1 MNLRSL
7 SSRVLTLTGIFALSV
22 MPALAQRGE
31 GPLNPAQPQGITV
44 DQIIQRFAA
53 KEKLFQDARDSYTY
67 RQSVQV
73 MTVDGDTVTGE
84 YQEVFDVLF
93 DANGNRIEQVKFAPQ
108 STLENGGIS
117 MTEQDLNDV
126 RHLMPFVL
134 TTAEIPEYDIL
145 YKGTQQEDEL
155 HCYVFDIAP
164 KKIEKN
170 KRYFQGR
177 IWVDDHDLQIVKT
190 YGKSVPDIRKKNQE
204 NLFPKFTTWRQQIDG
219 VYWFPVYTR
228 ADDVLHFSIG
238 DVHIREIVKYEDYK
252 RFGSKVK
259 ITYQGQELPGQGQPN
274 SQPGQQP
281 PSNQPQGQS
290 QPPANP
296 PQGQTQPPANP
307 PAGQPQPPTKPQ

>member
-1 MNLRSL
+1 MGKIPVELNVMSSRSL
-7 SSRVLTLTGIFALSV
+7 LSLVVSGFAILAFSAL
-22 MPALAQRGE
+22 PALAQRGE

-44 DQIIQRFAA
+44 DQIIQRFAD
-53 KEKLFQDARDSYTY
+53 KEKMFQEARESYTY
-67 RQSVQV
+67 RQSVKV

-84 YQEVFDVLF
+84 YQEIFDVLF
-93 DANGNRIEQVKFAPQ
+93 DNNGNRIEQVKFAPQ

-117 MTEQDLNDV
+117 MTEQDLNDI

-134 TTAEIPEYDIL
+134 TTGEIPEYDII
-145 YKGTQQEDEL
+145 YRGSQQEDEL

-204 NLFPKFTTWRQQIDG
+204 NLFPKFSTWRQQIDG

-228 ADDVLHFSIG
+228 ADDVLHFSMG
-238 DVHIREIVKYEDYK
+238 DVHIREIVNYEDYK

-259 ITYQGQELPGQGQPN
+259 ITYQGEELPGQGKPGAQQGQP
-274 SQPGQQP
+274 QQP
-281 PSNQPQGQS
+281 PPGQGQPAPPAQ
-290 QPPANP
+290 QPPA
-296 PQGQTQPPANP
+296 
-307 PAGQPQPPTKPQ
+307 KPQ

>member
-1 MNLRSL
+1 MSFRFL
-7 SSRVLTLTGIFALSV
+7 SALLLSIFTLAAL
-22 MPALAQRGE
+22 PASAQRGE
-31 GPLNPAQPQGITV
+31 GPLNSAPPQGITV
-44 DQIIQRFAA
+44 DQIIQRFAS
-53 KEKLFQDARDSYTY
+53 KEKMFKEARESYTY
-67 RQSVQV
+67 RQSVRV

-93 DANGNRIEQVKFAPQ
+93 DNQGNRIEQVKYAPQ

-117 MTEQDLNDV
+117 ITKEDLEDI

-134 TTAEIPEYDIL
+134 TSEEIPEYDIL
-145 YKGTQQEDEL
+145 YRGTQQEDEL

-164 KKIEKN
+164 KRIEKN

-177 IWVDDHDLQIVKT
+177 IWVDDHDSQIVKT
-190 YGKSVPDIRKKNQE
+190 YGKSVPDIRKKKGEE
-204 NLFPKFTTWRQQIDG
+204 NLFPKFTTWRQQIDN

-274 SQPGQQP
+274 GQQGQQP
-281 PSNQPQGQS
+281 PQNQPQ
-290 QPPANP
+290 P
-296 PQGQTQPPANP
+296 
-307 PAGQPQPPTKPQ
+307 KPQ

>member
-1 MNLRSL
+1 MNLRAVSARPL
-7 SSRVLTLTGIFALSV
+7 LVLCISALAAL
-22 MPALAQRGE
+22 PALAQRGE

-53 KEKLFQDARDSYTY
+53 KEKMFQDARDSYTY

-93 DANGNRIEQVKFAPQ
+93 DNNGNRIEQVKFAPQ

-155 HCYVFDIAP
+155 HCYAFDIAP

-259 ITYQGQELPGQGQPN
+259 ITYQGQELPGQGQPGQN
-274 SQPGQQP
+274 QPNAQPGQQP
-281 PSNQPQGQS
+281 APNPPQGQS
-290 QPPANP
+290 PPPANP
-296 PQGQTQPPANP
+296 PQ
-307 PAGQPQPPTKPQ
+307 GQPQPPTKPQ

>member
-1 MNLRSL
+1 MSLRFF
-7 SSRVLTLTGIFALSV
+7 SSRVLSVVAIFALAAL
-22 MPALAQRGE
+22 PALAQRGE
-31 GPLNPAQPQGITV
+31 GPLNPAQPQNITV

-53 KEKLFQDARDSYTY
+53 KEKMFQEARDSYTY

-73 MTVDGDTVTGE
+73 MTVDGDTITGE

-93 DANGNRIEQVKFAPQ
+93 DNNGNRIEQVKFAPQ

-117 MTEQDLNDV
+117 MTEQDLNDI

-155 HCYVFDIAP
+155 HCYAFDIAP

-204 NLFPKFTTWRQQIDG
+204 NLFPKFTTWRQQIDN

-228 ADDVLHFSIG
+228 ADDVLHFSMG

-259 ITYQGQELPGQGQPN
+259 ITYQGQELPGQGQPGA
-274 SQPGQQP
+274 QQGQQP
-281 PSNQPQGQS
+281 PPNQPQGQQ
-290 QPPANP
+290 QPPNQ
-296 PQGQTQPPANP
+296 PQAQPAPPA
-307 PAGQPQPPTKPQ
+307 QQPPTTKPQ

>member
-1 MNLRSL
+1 MSFRSL
-7 SSRVLTLTGIFALSV
+7 PSLVLCFVALAV
-22 MPALAQRGE
+22 PALAQRGE
-31 GPLNPAQPQGITV
+31 GPLDPAQPQGITV

-53 KEKLFQDARDSYTY
+53 KEKMFKEARDAYTY
-67 RQSVQV
+67 RQSVKV

-93 DANGNRIEQVKFAPQ
+93 DNQGNRIEQVKYAPQ

-117 MTEQDLNDV
+117 ITKEDLEDI

-134 TTAEIPEYDIL
+134 TSEEIPEYDIL
-145 YKGTQQEDEL
+145 YRGTQQEDEL

-177 IWVDDHDLQIVKT
+177 IWVDDHDFQIVKT
-190 YGKSVPDIRKKNQE
+190 YGKSVPDIRKKKGEE
-204 NLFPKFTTWRQQIDG
+204 NLFPKFTTWRQQIDN
-219 VYWFPVYTR
+219 VYWFPVFTR
-228 ADDVLHFSIG
+228 ADDVLHFSTG

-259 ITYQGQELPGQGQPN
+259 ITYQGQELPGQQGQPG
-274 SQPGQQP
+274 SQQSQG
-281 PSNQPQGQS
+281 QPQGQAGS
-290 QPPANP
+290 QQGQGQ
-296 PQGQTQPPANP
+296 PQGQPQPSTPPPAQSP
-307 PAGQPQPPTKPQ
+307 PPTKPQ

>member
-1 MNLRSL
+1 MSLRFF
-7 SSRVLTLTGIFALSV
+7 SSRVLSVVAIFALAAL
-22 MPALAQRGE
+22 PALAQRGE
-31 GPLNPAQPQGITV
+31 GPLNPAQPQNITV

-53 KEKLFQDARDSYTY
+53 KEKLFQEARDSYTY

-73 MTVDGDTVTGE
+73 MTVDGDTITGE

-93 DANGNRIEQVKFAPQ
+93 DNNGNRIEQVKFAPQ

-204 NLFPKFTTWRQQIDG
+204 NLFPKFTTWRQQIDK

-228 ADDVLHFSIG
+228 ADDVLHFSMG

-259 ITYQGQELPGQGQPN
+259 ITYQGQELPGQ
-274 SQPGQQP
+274 SQPGSQQGQQQP
-281 PSNQPQGQS
+281 PNQPQGQPAPSNQPQGQPA
-290 QPPANP
+290 PPA
-296 PQGQTQPPANP
+296 Q
-307 PAGQPQPPTKPQ
+307 QPPTTKPQ

>member
-1 MNLRSL
+1 MKPRFL
-7 SSRVLTLTGIFALSV
+7 SSLALSTLAV
-22 MPALAQRGE
+22 LVCAAMPVLAQRGE

-53 KEKLFQDARDSYTY
+53 KEKMFQEARESYTY
-67 RQSVQV
+67 RQSVKV

-84 YQEVFDVLF
+84 YQEIFDVLF
-93 DANGNRIEQVKFAPQ
+93 DDKGNRIENVKFAPQ

-117 MTEQDLNDV
+117 MTEQDLNDI

-134 TTAEIPEYDIL
+134 TTEEIPEYDIL

-177 IWVDDHDLQIVKT
+177 IWVDDHDFQIVKT
-190 YGKSVPDIRKKNQE
+190 YGKSVPDIRPKKRGQE
-204 NLFPKFTTWRQQIDG
+204 NLFPRFTTWRQQIDN

-228 ADDVLHFSIG
+228 ADDVLHFSTG

-259 ITYQGQELPGQGQPN
+259 ITYQGEELPGQ
-274 SQPGQQP
+274 SQPGSQQGKP
-281 PSNQPQGQS
+281 APQQKQPQ
-290 QPPANP
+290 
-296 PQGQTQPPANP
+296 
-307 PAGQPQPPTKPQ
+307 

>member
-1 MNLRSL
+1 MSTRSL
-7 SSRVLTLTGIFALSV
+7 SSPVLCVVAVIAFAAL
-22 MPALAQRGE
+22 PALAQRGE
-31 GPLNPAQPQGITV
+31 GPLDPAPPKGITV
-44 DQIIQRFAA
+44 DQIIQKFAA
-53 KEKLFQDARDSYTY
+53 KEKMFQEARDAYTY
-67 RQSVQV
+67 RQSVKV
-73 MTVDGDTVTGE
+73 MTVDGDTITGE

-93 DANGNRIEQVKFAPQ
+93 DPNGNRIEQVKFAPQ

-117 MTEQDLNDV
+117 MTEQDLNDI

-134 TTAEIPEYDIL
+134 TTQEIPEYDIL
-145 YKGTQQEDEL
+145 YRGSQQEDEL

-228 ADDVLHFSIG
+228 ADDVLHFSTG

-259 ITYQGQELPGQGQPN
+259 ITYQGEELPGQGQPGQK
-274 SQPGQQP
+274 QPQGQQP
-281 PSNQPQGQS
+281 P
-290 QPPANP
+290 P
-296 PQGQTQPPANP
+296 PQQPK
-307 PAGQPQPPTKPQ
+307 Q

>member
-1 MNLRSL
+1 MSSRSL
-7 SSRVLTLTGIFALSV
+7 LSLAFCGFAVLAFGAL
-22 MPALAQRGE
+22 PALAQRGE

-53 KEKLFQDARDSYTY
+53 KEKMFQEARESYTY
-67 RQSVQV
+67 RQSVKV

-84 YQEVFDVLF
+84 YQEIFDVLF
-93 DANGNRIEQVKFAPQ
+93 DNNGNRIEQVKYAPQ

-117 MTEQDLNDV
+117 MTEQDLNDI

-134 TTAEIPEYDIL
+134 TTEEISEYDII
-145 YKGTQQEDEL
+145 YRGSQQEDEL

-238 DVHIREIVKYEDYK
+238 DVHIREIVNYEDYK

-259 ITYQGQELPGQGQPN
+259 ITYQGEELPGQGKPGAQQGQPQ
-274 SQPGQQP
+274 QPAPGQGQPAPPQQQP
-281 PSNQPQGQS
+281 P
-290 QPPANP
+290 A
-296 PQGQTQPPANP
+296 
-307 PAGQPQPPTKPQ
+307 KPQ